1 MNFSELLQ
9 EYVFGTL
16 NAEDRERV
24 ERALAESPSLRTEL
38 RELEAAASLFARE
51 EAPLLRPPPSVR
63 ARVLDALDGE
73 QRYAP
78 FFDRLSEL
86 LDLSIDRVR
95 ALLAS
100 MSAPNAW
107 GRGPC
112 PGAGLI
118 HFQAGPAAMAADA
131 GFVRVPAG
139 VTFPMHKHH
148 GRERALV
155 LQGSYVEL
163 ETNLIVRT
171 GELSTRETGS
181 EHSFR
186 ALDGP
191 DLIFAVVLEA
201 PIEINGKKYG

>member
-1 MNFSELLQ
+1 MNVSELLH

-16 NAEDRERV
+16 SAEDRAQV
-24 ERALAESPSLRTEL
+24 ERGLADSKELRAEL
-38 RELEAAASLFARE
+38 RELEAAASLLARE
-51 EAPLLRPPPSVR
+51 EAPLLKPPVSLR
-63 ARVLDALDGE
+63 ARVLDAVDGE

-78 FFDRLSEL
+78 FFDRLSAL

-100 MSAPNAW
+100 MQAPNAW
-107 GRGPC
+107 GPGPC
-112 PGAGLI
+112 PGVGLI
-118 HFQAGPAAMAADA
+118 HFEAGPQAMAVDA
-131 GFVRVPAG
+131 GFVHVPVG
-139 VTFPMHKHH
+139 VTFPAHKHH

-171 GELSTRETGS
+171 GELSARAAGS

-186 ALDGP
+186 ALEGP
-191 DLIFAVVLEA
+191 ELIFAVVLEA